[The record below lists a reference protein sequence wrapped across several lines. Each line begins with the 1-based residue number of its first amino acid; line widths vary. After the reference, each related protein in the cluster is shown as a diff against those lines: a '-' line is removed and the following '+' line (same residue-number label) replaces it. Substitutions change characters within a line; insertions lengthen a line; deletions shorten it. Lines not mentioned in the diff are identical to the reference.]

1 MTCHCLCSQRD
12 LARSRQQVLKG
23 EIVAFRRDLEGDMYK
38 DADVKYRDK
47 MIELKVC
54 HLCLSVDSEISS
66 ARAEAHRTSN
76 KLSGWVGGC
85 MIMLFLFM

>member
-1 MTCHCLCSQRD
+1 M
-12 LARSRQQVLKG
+12 ARNRQHALKG

-54 HLCLSVDSEISS
+54 LYLHLYFDIL
-66 ARAEAHRTSN
+66 A
-76 KLSGWVGGC
+76 
-85 MIMLFLFM
+85 FLRY